1 MNAPRRRMMADSLTI
16 AACDPALADKVALI
30 ADGHSWTYRHIHTRA
45 AALAGCLGAHG
56 VERGDRVAIYL
67 DNGEAA
73 ATAIYAAWLANA
85 VVVVINP
92 QTKADKLAFMLKDC
106 TARAIISDG
115 HLARHFVPA
124 IAAGDDLKAAVCTG
138 TCPDNDKI
146 IGWDRALAYESGP
159 PAPQNDGPDLAA
171 LIYTS
176 GSTGRPKAVMQ
187 THQAMRFS
195 LGSITEYLGLDRDD
209 RILCA
214 LPLAFDY
221 GLYQLLMSMDLGA
234 TLVLEHSF
242 TFPAQVFAIMRKQA
256 VSVVPGVPTL
266 FAMILAA
273 HQRQAL
279 VFPSVRIVTNTAAA
293 LADPVAERLAEVFPE
308 AAIFSMYGLTECKR
322 VSYLEP
328 VFRTRKPGSVG
339 KAMPGTEVFI
349 VGADKQP
356 VAAGQT
362 GILHVRGPH
371 LMLGYWNR
379 PGATARALVDGLLP
393 GEKILNTG
401 DHFRMD
407 EDGFLY
413 FVGRSDDI
421 IKSRGEKV
429 SPVEIE
435 NVLHGLTGVR
445 EVAVIG
451 TPDPLLGEVVCAFI
465 VADSGAKLDPRR
477 VRAHCSARLENFM
490 LPRHVYIVD
499 NLPRTNTGKVDKRA
513 LRAGNVEPF
522 DAQ

>member
-1 MNAPRRRMMADSLTI
+1 MRAAPRRLMADGLV
-16 AACDPALADKVALI
+16 AAARDPALADKPALI
-30 ADGHSWTYRHIHTRA
+30 ADGQRWSYRQIHARA
-45 AALAGCLGAHG
+45 LALAGCLAAHG
-56 VERGDRVAIYL
+56 VARGNRVAIYL

-73 ATAIYAAWLANA
+73 ATAIYAAWLASA

-92 QTKADKLAFMLKDC
+92 QTRADKLAFMLQDC
-106 TARAIISDG
+106 GARAIISDA
-115 HLARHFVPA
+115 HLARHFMPA
-124 IAAGDDLKAAVCTG
+124 IAADDNMKLAVCTG
-138 TCPDNDKI
+138 VCPADDKI
-146 IGWDRALAYESGP
+146 IDWDRALAFEAEPP
-159 PAPQNDGPDLAA
+159 PAQNIALDLAA

-176 GSTGRPKAVMQ
+176 GSTGQPKAVMQ

-195 LGSITEYLGLDRDD
+195 LGSITEYLRLEPDD

-234 TLVLEHSF
+234 TLVLERSF
-242 TFPAQVFAIMRKQA
+242 TFPAQVFTVMREHA

-273 HQRQAL
+273 HRREAL
-279 VFPSVRIVTNTAAA
+279 HFPCVRIVTNTAAA
-293 LADPVAERLAEVFPE
+293 LPDPLVAQLGEVFPE

-328 VFRTRKPGSVG
+328 DSLSRKLGSVG

-349 VGADKQP
+349 LGADKQP
-356 VAAGQT
+356 VAPGQT
-362 GILHVRGPH
+362 GVLHVRGPH
-371 LMLGYWNR
+371 VMLGYWNR
-379 PGATARALVDGLLP
+379 PDATARALVDGLLS

-407 EDGFLY
+407 DEGFLY

-429 SPVEIE
+429 SPVEVE
-435 NVLHGLTGVR
+435 NVLHALAGVR
-445 EVAVIG
+445 EAAVIG
-451 TPDPLLGEVVCAFI
+451 MPDTLLGEAVCAFI
-465 VADSGAKLDPRR
+465 VVDPGVNLDPRQI
-477 VRAHCSARLENFM
+477 RAHCSAKLENFM
-490 LPRHVYIVD
+490 LPQHVWIVD
-499 NLPRTNTGKVDKRA
+499 DLPRTSTGKVDKRA
-513 LRAGNVEPF
+513 LRAGTVEPI
-522 DAQ
+522 DVQ